1 MLVQEAGLKYM
12 KISRELNASKQTYGR
27 IFGHTNMYQC
37 IWNGHLKGNP
47 KCRSWLHE
55 GFRHHSSHCFSP
67 KILVVEQLG
76 AKFLRIR
83 DSKLSGE
90 EEKGRKKVATYRSG
104 MLYGV
109 RLTLTVGGIP
119 RRFTVVEKL
128 FAVQSA
134 PEKKEVLKNDT
145 TS

>member
-1 MLVQEAGLKYM
+1 
-12 KISRELNASKQTYGR
+12 
-27 IFGHTNMYQC
+27 MYQC

-83 DSKLSGE
+83 DSKLSWVK
-90 EEKGRKKVATYRSG
+90 EKGQKK
-104 MLYGV
+104 L

-134 PEKKEVLKNDT
+134 PEK
-145 TS
+145 